1 MNGQEPGRPAYR
13 HTQKGYITSVGL
25 GIAAAGQAAA
35 MLRLL
40 RARKLRAWLYL
51 PGVVAT
57 ATSACVF
64 SALTVE
70 IDGQTLT
77 ASFRGGVVRR
87 TVDLAQVKG
96 VEQVRTPWYW
106 GWGVRLTPKGWL
118 FNVQGRDA
126 VLLELERGR
135 GVLIGTDE
143 PVRLAAAV
151 EALRPE

>member
-1 MNGQEPGRPAYR
+1 MNGQEPVRPVYR
-13 HTQKGYITSVGL
+13 HTQKGYITSIGL
-25 GIAAAGQAAA
+25 GIAAVGQVAA
-35 MLRLL
+35 MLKLL
-40 RARKLRAWLYL
+40 RAHKLRAWLYL
-51 PGVVAT
+51 PGVAAT
-57 ATSACVF
+57 AASACVF

-70 IDGQTLT
+70 IDGQSLT

-87 TVDLAQVKG
+87 TVDLAQVKN
-96 VEQVRTPWYW
+96 VVQLRTPWYW

-118 FNVQGRDA
+118 YNVQGRDA
-126 VLLELERGR
+126 VLLELQSGR